1 MLPHY
6 PLTPDSSQLAVAAF
20 VLAMTFFSGVLGGYL
35 YGLTHTARQAE
46 GNQNSKSIW
55 TEDDED

>member
-20 VLAMTFFSGVLGGYL
+20 VLVMTFFSGLLGGYL
-35 YGLTHTARQAE
+35 YGLTHTARLGE
-46 GNQNSKSIW
+46 GNQGTKSIW
-55 TEDDED
+55 MDEGED